1 MALTN
6 AQRQRRYRERR
17 KAQQSRLHYRTPQDR
32 NSRPQRWQEAVRT
45 LLDLQG
51 EYQAWLDNLP
61 DNLGESALAHKLQ
74 AICALDLAELD
85 SVEPPRGFGR
95 D

>member
-1 MALTN
+1 M
-6 AQRQRRYRERR
+6 RY
-17 KAQQSRLHYRTPQDR
+17 AP
-32 NSRPQRWQEAVRT
+32 

-61 DNLGESALAHKLQ
+61 DSLQESATAQQLE
-74 AICALDLAELD
+74 AICTLDLAELE

>member
-6 AQRQRRYRERR
+6 AQRQRRYRARR
-17 KAQQSRLHYRTPQDR
+17 KAEQPPPQYRRLHDR
-32 NSRPQRWQEAVRT
+32 RSRPQRWHDAVRT
-45 LLDLQG
+45 LRDLQD

-61 DNLGESALAHKLQ
+61 DGLRESATAHRLQ
-74 AICALDLAELD
+74 AMCELDLAELE

>member
-1 MALTN
+1 M
-6 AQRQRRYRERR
+6 
-17 KAQQSRLHYRTPQDR
+17 
-32 NSRPQRWQEAVRT
+32 RT

-51 EYQAWLDNLP
+51 EYQGWFDNLP
-61 DNLGESALAHKLQ
+61 ANLQESATAHQLE
-74 AICALDLAELD
+74 AICALDLGELE